1 MSDKGKSSF
10 GSWNDV
16 EGSTN
21 PQDRLRALEGAPL
34 DRWIV
39 LSEDESRIVAEGS
52 TFEEAAAKAEANGVS
67 DPVLIRTPEEWVPR
81 IL

>member
-16 EGSTN
+16 EGSAN